1 MSQLEYTIK
10 HRGLTP
16 KRLLKKI
23 TRRGF
28 GASVLSGLTGAGA
41 LRLRNTLSVE
51 AAGADFTI
59 AIIPDP
65 QFLAESCPDNFGGYY
80 AAMMQWIVDN
90 EFRLRMLYHDSCLA
104 DQEWNALPE
113 NG

>member
-1 MSQLEYTIK
+1 MTELEYTIK
-10 HRGLTP
+10 HGGLAP

-28 GASVLSGLTGAGA
+28 GASVLSGLAATATS
-41 LRLRNTLSVE
+41 RLVSTPSVA

-65 QFLAESCPDNFGGYY
+65 QYLAESCPNNSGGYY
-80 AAMMQWIVDN
+80 RAMMQ
-90 EFRLRMLYHDSCLA
+90 
-104 DQEWNALPE
+104 
-113 NG
+113 